1 MKQKINVDKIKERE
15 VSKEEIEQNE
25 KETKKKT
32 WVLYRLPIVIT
43 AILAI
48 IYILT
53 SQHLL
58 LIPIALIFVLVLYGW
73 DCHSR
78 ICPNCKKWNSTVT
91 LNADTVLRKKQIT
104 QKNLFGKDKTKEK
117 QNIVNKTKN
126 KCLNCGHI
134 QEIEKIK

>member
-15 VSKEEIEQNE
+15 VSKEEIDQNE
-25 KETKKKT
+25 KDTKKKT
-32 WVLYRLPIVIT
+32 WTLYRLPIIVT

-58 LIPIALIFVLVLYGW
+58 LIPIALMFVLVLYGW

-91 LNADTVLRKKQIT
+91 LNASEYVFIT
-104 QKNLFGKDKTKEK
+104 EYTML
-117 QNIVNKTKN
+117 
-126 KCLNCGHI
+126 
-134 QEIEKIK
+134 

>member
-25 KETKKKT
+25 KDTKKKT

-58 LIPIALIFVLVLYGW
+58 LIPIALMFVLVLYGW

-91 LNADTVLRKKQIT
+91 LNAETVLRKKQIT
-104 QKNLFGKDKTKEK
+104 QKNLLGKDKIKEK
-117 QNIVNKTKN
+117 KDIVNKTKN

>member
-15 VSKEEIEQNE
+15 VSEEEIEQNE
-25 KETKKKT
+25 KDTKKKT

-91 LNADTVLRKKQIT
+91 LNAETVLRKKQIT
-104 QKNLFGKDKTKEK
+104 QKNLLGKDKIKEK
-117 QNIVNKTKN
+117 KDIVNKTKN

>member
-1 MKQKINVDKIKERE
+1 MKQKIDVDKIKERE

-25 KETKKKT
+25 KESKKKT
-32 WVLYRLPIVIT
+32 WLLYRIPLIIVV
-43 AILAI
+43 ILAI

-53 SQHLL
+53 SKHLL
-58 LIPIALIFVLVLYGW
+58 LIPIALIFVVVLYGW
-73 DCHSR
+73 DCHGR

-91 LNADTVLRKKQIT
+91 LNAETVLRKNQII

-117 QNIVNKTKN
+117 KDIVNKTKN

>member
-1 MKQKINVDKIKERE
+1 MKPKINVDKIKERE

-32 WVLYRLPIVIT
+32 WVLYRLPIIIT
-43 AILAI
+43 AILSI

-78 ICPNCKKWNSTVT
+78 ICPNCKKWNATVT
-91 LNADTVLRKKQIT
+91 LNAETVLRKKQIT
-104 QKNLFGKDKTKEK
+104 QKKLFGKDKTKEK

>member
-134 QEIEKIK
+134 QEIEKVK

>member
-32 WVLYRLPIVIT
+32 WVLYRLPIIIT

-78 ICPNCKKWNSTVT
+78 ICPNCKKWNATVT
-91 LNADTVLRKKQIT
+91 LNAETVLRKKQIT

-134 QEIEKIK
+134 QEIEKVK

>member
-15 VSKEEIEQNE
+15 VSEEEIEQNE
-25 KETKKKT
+25 KDTKKKT

-58 LIPIALIFVLVLYGW
+58 LI
-73 DCHSR
+73 
-78 ICPNCKKWNSTVT
+78 
-91 LNADTVLRKKQIT
+91 Q
-104 QKNLFGKDKTKEK
+104 
-117 QNIVNKTKN
+117 
-126 KCLNCGHI
+126 
-134 QEIEKIK
+134 

>member
-1 MKQKINVDKIKERE
+1 MKPKINVDKIKERE

-32 WVLYRLPIVIT
+32 WVLYRLPIIIT

-78 ICPNCKKWNSTVT
+78 ICPNCKKWNATVT
-91 LNADTVLRKKQIT
+91 LNAETVLRKKQIT
-104 QKNLFGKDKTKEK
+104 QKKLFGKDKTKEK

>member
-1 MKQKINVDKIKERE
+1 MEPKINVDKIKERE

-32 WVLYRLPIVIT
+32 WALYRLPIVIT

>member
-15 VSKEEIEQNE
+15 VSKEEIDQNE
-25 KETKKKT
+25 KDTKKKT

-58 LIPIALIFVLVLYGW
+58 LIPIALMFVLVLYGW

-91 LNADTVLRKKQIT
+91 LNAETVLRKKQIT
-104 QKNLFGKDKTKEK
+104 QKNLLGKDKIKEK
-117 QNIVNKTKN
+117 KDIVNKTKN

>member
-1 MKQKINVDKIKERE
+1 MKPKINVDKIKERE
-15 VSKEEIEQNE
+15 VSKEEIEQNK

-78 ICPNCKKWNSTVT
+78 ICPNCKKWNATVT
-91 LNADTVLRKKQIT
+91 LNAETVLRKKQIT

>member
-15 VSKEEIEQNE
+15 VSKEEIEENE
-25 KETKKKT
+25 KESKKKT
-32 WVLYRLPIVIT
+32 WLLYRIPLIIVV
-43 AILAI
+43 ILAI

-53 SQHLL
+53 SKHLL
-58 LIPIALIFVLVLYGW
+58 LIPIALIFVAVLYGW
-73 DCHSR
+73 DCHGR

-91 LNADTVLRKKQIT
+91 LNAETVLRKNQVIK
-104 QKNLFGKDKTKEK
+104 KNLFGKDKTKEK
-117 QNIVNKTKN
+117 KDIVNKTKN

>member
-1 MKQKINVDKIKERE
+1 MKQKIDVDKIKERE
-15 VSKEEIEQNE
+15 VSKEELEENE
-25 KETKKKT
+25 KESKKKT
-32 WVLYRLPIVIT
+32 WLLYRVPLILVI
-43 AILAI
+43 ILAI

-53 SQHLL
+53 SKHIL

-73 DCHSR
+73 DWHGR

-91 LNADTVLRKKQIT
+91 LNAETVLRRNQIV

-117 QNIVNKTKN
+117 KDIVNKTKN

>member
-1 MKQKINVDKIKERE
+1 MEPKINVDKIKERE

-32 WVLYRLPIVIT
+32 WALYRLPIVIT

-78 ICPNCKKWNSTVT
+78 I
-91 LNADTVLRKKQIT
+91 
-104 QKNLFGKDKTKEK
+104 
-117 QNIVNKTKN
+117 
-126 KCLNCGHI
+126 
-134 QEIEKIK
+134 

>member
-1 MKQKINVDKIKERE
+1 MKPKINVDKIKERE
-15 VSKEEIEQNE
+15 VSEEEIEQNE
-25 KETKKKT
+25 KDTKKKT
-32 WVLYRLPIVIT
+32 WTLYRLPIIVT

-58 LIPIALIFVLVLYGW
+58 LIPIALMFVLVLYGW

-91 LNADTVLRKKQIT
+91 LNAETVLRKKQIT
-104 QKNLFGKDKTKEK
+104 QKNLLGKDKIKEK
-117 QNIVNKTKN
+117 KDIVNKTKN

>member
-1 MKQKINVDKIKERE
+1 MEPKINVDKIKERE

-91 LNADTVLRKKQIT
+91 LNANTVLRKKQIT

>member
-1 MKQKINVDKIKERE
+1 MEPKINVDKIKERE

-91 LNADTVLRKKQIT
+91 LNAETVLRKKQIT
-104 QKNLFGKDKTKEK
+104 QKNLLGKDKIKEK
-117 QNIVNKTKN
+117 KDIVNKTKN

>member
-1 MKQKINVDKIKERE
+1 MEPKINVDKIKERE

-78 ICPNCKKWNSTVT
+78 ICPNCKKWNATVT
-91 LNADTVLRKKQIT
+91 LNAETVLRKKQIT